1 MARVEGKVLFMITSP
16 RTPAKMIPEIDLL
29 AKNFEGEEWNP
40 TSQEEFMDIL
50 REENFFNGIG
60 AKDPAFSARD
70 RINRGPK
77 ALGFVSLSPVIRL
90 TPAGKELIN
99 SRYTTEIFLRQL
111 LKFQVPSPF
120 HIPTDK
126 AANFWCKPYL
136 EIFRLIRHFGTLK
149 FDELWLF
156 GMQLVDYREFDNIVA
171 KIEKFRQE
179 KAKNRG
185 SYNIFRGNYL
195 MKECASIYKDDIANG
210 ETKTRESNDAS
221 KKKFLT
227 TKGRNMR
234 DYADACQRYLRATG
248 IINVSA
254 GRSMSIAPDK
264 VDDVDF
270 FLKNTDREPC
280 FIDNKASYQ
289 IYLYDTTK
297 PVLLT
302 DDRTKLVERIE
313 SNFGLMVAE
322 DIPTNK
328 LKEILIDKTN
338 ERKEKF
344 IFNEVQEIKDYKY
357 YDDIQQSFDSLKSKD
372 CFDPSLQFEWN
383 TWRAMTMLDG
393 GNIKANLK
401 FDDSGKPLSTAQG
414 NMADI
419 VCDYG
424 TFNVI
429 VEVTMASG
437 QKQYEMEGEPVMRH
451 LGKLRKETNKETYCF
466 FIAPTI
472 NQNCVIYFYNLYRIN
487 LPMYGGTCTILPLSL
502 DVFRKMV
509 QDSYKASYTP
519 KPYHVENLC
528 KEAERLAKDINDP
541 SNWYEKLTN
550 TALNWLDI
558 PAQNNQYTTAAK
570 RLPTNTNH

>member
-1 MARVEGKVLFMITSP
+1 MARVDGKVLFMITSP

-29 AKNFEGEEWNP
+29 AKNFEGEEWDE
-40 TSQEEFMDIL
+40 TSQKEFMEIL
-50 REENFFNGIG
+50 SDENFFNGAG

-90 TPAGKELIN
+90 TPAGKALIN
-99 SRYTTEIFLRQL
+99 SRYTNEIFLRQL

-120 HIPTDK
+120 HKPTDN
-126 AANFWCKPYL
+126 AADFWCKPYL
-136 EIFRLIRHFGTLK
+136 ELFRLIRHFGSLK

-156 GMQLVDYREFDNIVA
+156 GMQLVDYREFDSIVA
-171 KIEKFRQE
+171 KIDKFREE
-179 KAKNRG
+179 KAKNHG
-185 SYNIFRGNYL
+185 SYNVFRGEYL
-195 MKECASIYKDDIANG
+195 MKECANIYKDELAKG
-210 ETKTRESNDAS
+210 ETKTRESNDIS
-221 KKKFLT
+221 RKKFLT

-248 IINVSA
+248 IINISA

-270 FLKNTDREPC
+270 FLKNTDRDPC
-280 FIDNKASYQ
+280 FIDNETSYKA
-289 IYLYDTTK
+289 YLYDTTK

-302 DDRTKLVERIE
+302 DDRSKLVEKIE
-313 SNFGLMVAE
+313 NEFGLMVAE
-322 DIPTNK
+322 DMPIYNI
-328 LKEILIDKTN
+328 KELLIDKTN
-338 ERKEKF
+338 ERKEKL
-344 IFNEVQEIKDYKY
+344 ITEEVKEIKDYKF
-357 YDDIQQSFDSLKSKD
+357 YDDIQATYEHLKDSY
-372 CFDPSLQFEWN
+372 DPSLQLEWN

-393 GNIKANLK
+393 GDIKANLK
-401 FDDSGKPLSTAQG
+401 FDDAGKPLSTAQG

-424 TFNVI
+424 DFNVI

-451 LGKLRKETNKETYCF
+451 LGKLRKETNKDTYCF
-466 FIAPTI
+466 FVAPKI
-472 NQNCVIYFYNLYRIN
+472 NENCIMYFYTLYNIA

-502 DVFRKMV
+502 EVFRKMV

-558 PAQNNQYTTAAK
+558 PAHNNEYNIAAK
-570 RLPTNTNH
+570 RLPTDTNH